1 MECRLE
7 SLRAYRGPNRFGPQ
21 PQVVAWIHAPEV
33 SAAEWRRAITDAAH
47 AVGLVVGGVVVD
59 VGAER
64 TLLRFGA
71 GDVISGAAVCE
82 LAAQLFRDEVGLDDS
97 AITEAIWRIGRER
110 RARLPPIAVLQVRAE
125 AQRRGVM
132 LQPHR
137 AGGLLLGTGRRG
149 WWLQPEA
156 LAVAAFDV
164 ARDIPWS
171 HLANVPLLAVISDT
185 RGAALA
191 EALAQRVRAHGTTA
205 VALHAATFD
214 GFSQLMSDVTAEVLV
229 CALDAAALARH
240 GVPFERCAGAVLL
253 DIAAPDR
260 RDAGVVALLAES
272 RGMLILDAAL
282 RDDDA
287 LDRRVTA
294 RNVMVVAAG
303 DDAALDAALARMAA
317 HVCRMA

>member
-7 SLRAYRGPNRFGPQ
+7 ALRAYRGPNRFAPQ
-21 PQVVAWIHAPEV
+21 PQVVAWVRAPDV
-33 SAAEWRRAITDAAH
+33 SVAEWRRAITDTAH
-47 AVGLVVGGVVVD
+47 AVGLVVGGVAID
-59 VGAER
+59 VGPEQ
-64 TLLRFGA
+64 TLVRFSA
-71 GDVISGAAVCE
+71 GDVVIGAAVCD

-97 AITEAIWRIGRER
+97 AITEAVWRIGRER

-125 AQRRGVM
+125 AQRRGV
-132 LQPHR
+132 LVQPHR

-149 WWLQPEA
+149 WWLPPEA
-156 LAVAAFDV
+156 LTMATFDV
-164 ARDIPWS
+164 ARDIPWQ

-185 RGAALA
+185 RGVALA
-191 EALAQRVRAHGTTA
+191 EALARRVGAHGTTA
-205 VALHAATFD
+205 AALHVATFD
-214 GFSQLMSDVTAEVLV
+214 DFSQLMSDTTAEVLV
-229 CALDAAALARH
+229 CALDAAALAAH

-253 DIAAPDR
+253 DIAAPHR
-260 RDAGVVALLAES
+260 HDAGVVALLAES

-294 RNVMVVAAG
+294 RNVTVVAS
-303 DDAALDAALARMAA
+303 DDATARDAALARMAA